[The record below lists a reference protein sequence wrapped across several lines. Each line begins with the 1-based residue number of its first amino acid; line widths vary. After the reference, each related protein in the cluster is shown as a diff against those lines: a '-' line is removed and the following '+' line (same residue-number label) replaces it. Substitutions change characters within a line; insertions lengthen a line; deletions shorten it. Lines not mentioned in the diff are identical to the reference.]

1 MFESGD
7 NVNRDSMVDLK
18 SEKNLDNIDANLST
32 KNVAIRKKQLEKIF
46 VKLIVFGLAFGT
58 VLGIG
63 TYYLLSK
70 LGLGKKP
77 YQLEQEKI
85 EQEKIKQKQE
95 EQAFLPTID
104 TFPCIPESSE
114 V

>member
-7 NVNRDSMVDLK
+7 NANRDRISDLE
-18 SEKNLDNIDANLST
+18 SEKNLDNIDANLSP

-46 VKLIVFGLAFGT
+46 IKLIVFGLAFGT

-63 TYYLLSK
+63 TYFLLSK

-77 YQLEQEKI
+77 YQLEQERL
-85 EQEKIKQKQE
+85 EQEKIKQEPEKR
-95 EQAFLPTID
+95 AFLPVID
-104 TFPCIPESSE
+104 TFPSIPEASE
-114 V
+114 G